1 MDNETLVRLETKFEQ
16 LLEIVQDIKN
26 SLNNQT
32 EKITEIEKDVIILEQ
47 KNHENEA
54 RLNELKQNR
63 KQNKAWLYTLSGSI
77 LSGLVIAIIKWLS
90 GI

>member
-26 SLNNQT
+26 SLTNQT
-32 EKITEIEKDVIILEQ
+32 EKISELEKSVIVLEQ
-47 KNHENEA
+47 KTHENEQK
-54 RLNELKQNR
+54 LEELKQNHMR
-63 KQNKAWLYTLSGSI
+63 NKAWLYTLSASI
-77 LSGLVIAIIKWLS
+77 ISGVVIALIKWLS

>member
-16 LLEIVQDIKN
+16 LLEIVQDIRF

-32 EKITEIEKDVIILEQ
+32 EKIAQMEKDVIILEQ
-47 KNHENEA
+47 KNHENEQ
-54 RLNELKQNR
+54 RLEELKQNH
-63 KQNKAWLYTLSGSI
+63 KQNKAWLYTLSASI
-77 LSGLVIAIIKWLS
+77 ISGVVIAMIKWLS